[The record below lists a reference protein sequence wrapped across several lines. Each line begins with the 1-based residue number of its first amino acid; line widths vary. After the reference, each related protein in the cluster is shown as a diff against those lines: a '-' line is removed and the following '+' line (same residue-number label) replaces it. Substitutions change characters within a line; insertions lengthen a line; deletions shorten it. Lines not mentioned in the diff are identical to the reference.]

1 MVNLIS
7 NYKQRKYK
15 IIEIGAR
22 TKNFMMKWSQFP
34 QLSQIRTTLNF
45 PEQNSIQFEHSN
57 VRKNQNW
64 IYKIEDLK

>member
-34 QLSQIRTTLNF
+34 QFTQIKLG
-45 PEQNSIQFEHSN
+45 
-57 VRKNQNW
+57 
-64 IYKIEDLK
+64 